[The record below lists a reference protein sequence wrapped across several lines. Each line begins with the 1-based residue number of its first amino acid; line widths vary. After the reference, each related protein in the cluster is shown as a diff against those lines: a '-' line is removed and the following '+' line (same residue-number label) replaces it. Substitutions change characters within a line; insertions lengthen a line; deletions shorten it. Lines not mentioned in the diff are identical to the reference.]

1 MKKCLIIINT
11 HAGSSKKISFE
22 KVENCLG
29 KDYEFSHCSLP
40 DDNLPTLANYNAI
53 AICGG
58 DGTLSSIL
66 EEVYTL
72 DIDVFYFP
80 VGTLN
85 DKAKA
90 NRYSHAKSNC
100 PTCDDKVVKK
110 PIVIGKCTQNID
122 FSHTVAP
129 QNHDISNNINNTNNN
144 DVPNTTHSN
153 SQSNLNERSFNTPE
167 IHNSTP
173 NQKVNIFTYVLACG
187 SFTPIG
193 YTAKVELKKKFGV
206 LAYIGQVIKEY
217 KPHRIH
223 AIIDHDGKR
232 VEGEFSLI
240 MFLKSPRCFGFRFN
254 RDFKADSTSG
264 HLLAIRSPK
273 HDGILGCIEMF
284 FPFFRTFFIGLKKER
299 EGKIIFA
306 RAYDLKLNLNEDTDF
321 CKDGEKL
328 TLEKGK
334 SEICFK
340 LSRCNF
346 SVIEKF

>member
-29 KDYEFSHCSLP
+29 KNYEFHYCSLP
-40 DDNLPTLANYNAI
+40 CDNLPSLSSYNAI

-72 DIDVFYFP
+72 NIDVYYFP

-100 PTCDDKVVKK
+100 PTCDDNVVKK
-110 PIVIGKCTQNID
+110 PIVIGKCTQLD
-122 FSHTVAP
+122 DSLP
-129 QNHDISNNINNTNNN
+129 NH
-144 DVPNTTHSN
+144 
-153 SQSNLNERSFNTPE
+153 
-167 IHNSTP
+167 
-173 NQKVNIFTYVLACG
+173 KVNIFTYVLACG

-299 EGKIIFA
+299 NGKIIFT
-306 RAYDLKLNLNEDTDF
+306 RAYDLKLNLNENTDF

-328 TLEKGK
+328 MLQKGK

>member
-22 KVENCLG
+22 KVEKCLG
-29 KDYEFSHCSLP
+29 KEYSYDRRSLP
-40 DDNLPTLANYNAI
+40 NDDIPPFDEYSAVAV
-53 AICGG
+53 CGG

-66 EEVYTL
+66 EDIYML

-90 NRYSHAKSNC
+90 QRYSHAKSDC
-100 PTCDDKVVKK
+100 PTCDGNVVKK
-110 PIVIGKCTQNID
+110 PIVIGKCTSLD
-122 FSHTVAP
+122 SST
-129 QNHDISNNINNTNNN
+129 QNHKAS
-144 DVPNTTHSN
+144 V
-153 SQSNLNERSFNTPE
+153 
-167 IHNSTP
+167 
-173 NQKVNIFTYVLACG
+173 FTYVLACG

-193 YTAKVELKKKFGV
+193 YTANIKLKKKFGV
-206 LAYIGQVIKEY
+206 LAYIGQVVKEY

-223 AIIDHDGKR
+223 AKIKYDGNDI
-232 VEGEFSLI
+232 EGEFSLI

-254 RDFKADSTSG
+254 RDFKPDSASG
-264 HLLAIRSPK
+264 HLVAIRSPK
-273 HDGILGCIEMF
+273 HNGLLGCIEMF

-299 EGKIIFA
+299 EGKIIFK
-306 RAYDLKLNLNEDTDF
+306 RAYSLTLDINECVDF

-328 TLEKGK
+328 TLPKGK

-340 LSRCNF
+340 QSRCNF
-346 SVIEKF
+346 SVINKF

>member
-1 MKKCLIIINT
+1 MKKCLTVINNR
-11 HAGSSKKISFE
+11 AGSSRKISFE
-22 KVENCLG
+22 KVEECLG
-29 KDYEFSHCSLP
+29 KDYSYDRCSLP
-40 DDNLPTLANYNAI
+40 NDELPPLVGYDAI

-66 EEVYTL
+66 EEVYML

-100 PTCDDKVVKK
+100 PTCDGDVVKK
-110 PIVIGKCTQNID
+110 PIVIGKCAQNTD
-122 FSHTVAP
+122 FS
-129 QNHDISNNINNTNNN
+129 QNPKES
-144 DVPNTTHSN
+144 V
-153 SQSNLNERSFNTPE
+153 
-167 IHNSTP
+167 
-173 NQKVNIFTYVLACG
+173 FTYVLACG

-223 AIIDHDGKR
+223 AKIDYDGKHI
-232 VEGEFSLI
+232 EGEFSLI

-254 RDFKADSTSG
+254 RDFKPDSASG
-264 HLLAIRSPK
+264 HLVAIRSPK
-273 HDGILGCIEMF
+273 HNGFLGCIEMF

-299 EGKIIFA
+299 DGKIIFA
-306 RAYDLKLNLNEDTDF
+306 RTYNLKLNLNEDIAF

-328 TLEKGK
+328 TLQKGK

>member
-1 MKKCLIIINT
+1 MKKCLTVINNR
-11 HAGSSKKISFE
+11 AGSSRKISFE
-22 KVENCLG
+22 KVEECLG
-29 KDYEFSHCSLP
+29 KDYSYDCCSLP
-40 DDNLPTLANYNAI
+40 YDDIPPLVGYDAI

-66 EEVYTL
+66 EEVYML

-100 PTCDDKVVKK
+100 PTCDDNVVKK
-110 PIVIGKCTQNID
+110 PIVIGKCTQNTGLPQDLYTQHNHQRDID
-122 FSHTVAP
+122 L
-129 QNHDISNNINNTNNN
+129 QINNKNNN
-144 DVPNTTHSN
+144 RNFQENIYDT
-153 SQSNLNERSFNTPE
+153 SNLNARQNLDISQ
-167 IHNSTP
+167 
-173 NQKVNIFTYVLACG
+173 NQKVSIFTYVLACG

-223 AIIDHDGKR
+223 AKIDYDGKH

-254 RDFKADSTSG
+254 RDFKPDSASG

-273 HDGILGCIEMF
+273 HNGFLGCIEMF
-284 FPFFRTFFIGLKKER
+284 FPFFRTFFIGLKKEKND
-299 EGKIIFA
+299 KIIFA
-306 RAYDLKLNLNEDTDF
+306 RTYDLKLNFNEDIDF
-321 CKDGEKL
+321 CKDGEKQ
-328 TLEKGK
+328 TLQKGK